1 MTCFHLF
8 SSHHQGFCFEAHL
21 AKTRAKRLPKSSGE
35 TVFASQPAF
44 CTCHRLLL
52 VYCCCIFQVSISRMF
67 QIRDVPKWQMLTSS
81 SNTKVWN
88 IYKHSMTSCVYENTV
103 VPQACHLFLWCS
115 LLMTPWQKVLWTV
128 SGADWSRFMQ
138 QVGTIV
144 PVLVESQVK
153 GGRWCQR
160 KSILVGSLWS
170 LFLQKD
176 PRVSLVLSLCV
187 GGIFNLRDVVD
198 FGPLHVFSGHF
209 RADLVSNLIWCIA
222 HYRHV
227 LVQVLAVVLWKPYK
241 DCHLMC
247 YKVTWH
253 WIFDACCFGGVAV
266 ASKAFT

>member
-67 QIRDVPKWQMLTSS
+67 QIRDFPKWQMLTSS

-176 PRVSLVLSLCV
+176 PRVSLVFVFVCWW
-187 GGIFNLRDVVD
+187 D
-198 FGPLHVFSGHF
+198 F
-209 RADLVSNLIWCIA
+209 
-222 HYRHV
+222 
-227 LVQVLAVVLWKPYK
+227 
-241 DCHLMC
+241 
-247 YKVTWH
+247 
-253 WIFDACCFGGVAV
+253 
-266 ASKAFT
+266 